1 MKHVYTGKTKD
12 VFELEDGSYLL
23 KFKDDMTGED
33 GKFDPGSNTIGL
45 TVPGAGR
52 AGLSMTVHFFELLRD
67 AGIETHFI
75 SADLDNATMTVRP
88 AKVFGKGLEI
98 ICRYR
103 AVGSF
108 FRRYEDYVELGAEL
122 PAYVEMTFKDDDRGD
137 PLVTMD
143 GLNILGILTP
153 EEYESIASQ
162 TRLICGVIKDHI
174 ASKGMELYDIKLE
187 FGRADDGVI
196 LIDEIS
202 GGNMRVYENGRYLE
216 PFELTEK
223 ILA

>member
-143 GLNILGILTP
+143 GLNILGVLTP

-162 TRLICGVIKDHI
+162 TRLICGVIRDHI

-187 FGRADDGVI
+187 FGRTADGVI

>member
-108 FRRYEDYVELGAEL
+108 FRRYEDYTELGAEL

-143 GLNILGILTP
+143 GLNILGVLTP

-162 TRLICGVIKDHI
+162 TRLICGVIRDHI

-187 FGRADDGVI
+187 FGRTADGVI